1 MRENQS
7 RVVVKCGS
15 SLLMQNSG
23 GTDKHCLHSLAKQI
37 NQLMNNGSQ
46 IVLVASGAIAMGR
59 SVLTEDNEGV
69 STLARQVLA
78 AVGQGPL
85 MAEFARSFSEFEI
98 DIAQALLSRG
108 SLNQRDGYLNARNT
122 LLELMQRN
130 IVTIVNENDVV
141 ATEELQ
147 FGDNDRLAALVANL
161 VDADVLV
168 MLTDVDGYLRP
179 DDHGQLRV
187 VPIVDHVSSEML
199 SRAGG
204 AGSEAGTGGMR
215 TKLEAAGLA
224 MSHGTKVVIGPGR
237 VENALIRI
245 VAGEPIGTTFLPTGD
260 RRESRKRWMLT
271 DLSLRGEIIVD
282 TGAARAL
289 LTDGRSLLPAG
300 IVGHEGEF
308 GRGDLVAVLSLDG
321 TTIGHGLSN
330 YAADDVENIAGSDS
344 REIQEILGHEYGAEV
359 IHRNNFAIVGNS
371 ALPS

>member
-7 RVVVKCGS
+7 RIVVKCGS
-15 SLLMQNSG
+15 SLLMQNNG
-23 GTDKHCLHSLAKQI
+23 GIHTHCFYSLAEQVSELI
-37 NQLMNNGSQ
+37 DRGIQ

-59 SVLTEDNEGV
+59 SVLPENNEGG

-85 MAEFARSFSEFEI
+85 MAEFTRSFSEFDI
-98 DIAQALLSRG
+98 DVAQALLSRG

-161 VDADVLV
+161 VDAELLV
-168 MLTDVDGYLRP
+168 MLTDVDGYLCP
-179 DDHGQLRV
+179 DDQGQLQV
-187 VPIVDHVSSEML
+187 VPVINHVSQEML
-199 SRAGG
+199 KSAGG
-204 AGSEAGTGGMR
+204 AGSETGTGGMR
-215 TKLEAAGLA
+215 TKLEAAALA
-224 MSHGTKVVIGPGR
+224 MSHGTRVVIGPGR
-237 VENALIRI
+237 VEGSLRRI

-271 DLSLRGEIIVD
+271 DLSLKGQIIVD
-282 TGAARAL
+282 AGAARAL

-300 IVGHEGEF
+300 IIGYEGTF
-308 GRGDLVAVLSLDG
+308 GRGDLVAVLSPDG
-321 TTIGHGLSN
+321 ITIGHGLSN
-330 YAADDVENIAGSDS
+330 YRVGDIEAIAGSDS
-344 REIQEILGHEYGAEV
+344 RDIREILGYEYGAEV
-359 IHRNNFAIVGNS
+359 IHRNNFAIVGSS
-371 ALPS
+371 ATA

>member
-1 MRENQS
+1 
-7 RVVVKCGS
+7 
-15 SLLMQNSG
+15 MQNNG
-23 GTDKHCLHSLAKQI
+23 DVHKHCFHSLAEQI
-37 NQLMNNGSQ
+37 SELIDRGAQ

-59 SVLTEDNEGV
+59 SVLPENNEGV

-85 MAEFARSFSEFEI
+85 MAEFARSFSEFGI

-161 VDADVLV
+161 VDADLLV
-168 MLTDVDGYLRP
+168 MLTDVDGYLSP
-179 DDHGQLRV
+179 DDQGQLQV
-187 VPIVDHVSSEML
+187 VPIVNHVSPDML
-199 SRAGG
+199 RWAGG
-204 AGSEAGTGGMR
+204 AGSETGTGGMR

-224 MSHGTKVVIGPGR
+224 MSHGTKVVIGPGQ
-237 VENALIRI
+237 VENSLMRI
-245 VAGEPIGTTFLPTGD
+245 VAGDPIGTTFLPTGD

-271 DLSLRGEIIVD
+271 DLSLKGQIIVD
-282 TGAARAL
+282 AGAARAL
-289 LTDGRSLLPAG
+289 RTDGRSLLPAG
-300 IVGHEGEF
+300 IIGHEGKF
-308 GRGDLVAVLSLDG
+308 GRGDLVAVLSPDG
-321 TTIGHGLSN
+321 ITIGHGLSN
-330 YAADDVENIAGSDS
+330 YTAGDIEQIAGSDS

-359 IHRNNFAIVGNS
+359 IHRNNFAIVGTS
-371 ALPS
+371 AAS